1 MSAGLSSV
9 GPGRLILVVDDD
21 PDARAML
28 VKALVQAGYQALTA
42 ADGMSALALVDQA
55 APDLVVL
62 DAVMPGLS
70 GFETC
75 RRLKARAGA
84 AHVPVIF
91 MTGLS
96 ETEHVVEGL
105 NAGGVDYVTKPLVLD
120 ELLARI
126 HVHLANAHA
135 AHSARLALDV
145 AGRSLFAA
153 DATGRLLWRTP
164 QAAKL
169 LSPLVDEDDVPG
181 AATPA
186 LLEPMLRLIAAA
198 EPFATAPFQ
207 IGERRLQ
214 LSVLGRTEAG
224 EVFFRVTEL
233 TQGDKGETLRSALG
247 LTAREAEVLVWV
259 ARGKSNKDISEILN
273 ISPRTVNKHLEQ
285 VFTKLGVENR
295 AAAAAIAT
303 RVITA
308 QG

>member
-1 MSAGLSSV
+1 MS
-9 GPGRLILVVDDD
+9 PKPTRLILVVDDD

-28 VKALVQAGYQALTA
+28 VKALDEAGYQALTA
-42 ADGMSALALVDQA
+42 ADGISALALMDQA

-62 DAVMPGLS
+62 DAMMPGLS

-75 RRLKARAGA
+75 RRLKARAEA

-126 HVHLANAHA
+126 HVHLANAQA
-135 AHSARLALDV
+135 SHSARVALDV

-153 DATGRLLWRTP
+153 DAAGRLLWRTP
-164 QAAKL
+164 QAARL
-169 LSPLVDEDDVPG
+169 LSPLVGEDDVPG
-181 AATPA
+181 EAAPS
-186 LLEPMLRLIAAA
+186 LLEPMLRLIATTA
-198 EPFATAPFQ
+198 EPFASAPLE
-207 IGERRLQ
+207 IGARKLQ
-214 LSVLGRTEAG
+214 LSVLGRTSAG
-224 EVFFRVTEL
+224 EVFFRVSEPVA
-233 TQGDKGETLRSALG
+233 GDKGENLRGTLN

>member
-1 MSAGLSSV
+1 MSAGA
-9 GPGRLILVVDDD
+9 GRLVLVVDDD
-21 PDARAML
+21 PDARGMVA
-28 VKALVQAGYQALTA
+28 KALDGAGYRPLTA
-42 ADGMSALALVDQA
+42 ADGQGALALIDQA
-55 APDLVVL
+55 APDLIVL

-75 RRLKARAGA
+75 RRLKARASA
-84 AHVPVIF
+84 AYVPVIF

-126 HVHLANAHA
+126 HVHLANAQA
-135 AHSARLALDV
+135 AHSARVALDV

-153 DATGRLLWRTP
+153 DLAGRLLWRTP

-169 LSPLVDEDDVPG
+169 LGPLAPEEDG
-181 AATPA
+181 EAAA
-186 LLEPMLRLIAAA
+186 ELREPMLKLISTP
-198 EPFATAPFQ
+198 EPFASTALEAA
-207 IGERRLQ
+207 GRRLQ

-224 EVFFRVTEL
+224 EVFFRVSEARGADT
-233 TQGDKGETLRSALG
+233 GEGLKSALN

-303 RVITA
+303 RVTA
-308 QG
+308 ERG

>member
-1 MSAGLSSV
+1 MSAAPHLV
-9 GPGRLILVVDDD
+9 MVVDDD
-21 PDARAML
+21 PDARGMVA
-28 VKALVQAGYQALTA
+28 KALDGAGFRALTA
-42 ADGMSALALVDQA
+42 ADGMGALAMADKS
-55 APDLVVL
+55 APDLIVL

-75 RRLKARAGA
+75 RRLKARPDT

-126 HVHLANAHA
+126 HVHLANAQA
-135 AHSARLALDV
+135 AHSARVALDV
-145 AGRSLFAA
+145 AGRSLLAA
-153 DATGRLLWRTP
+153 DLRGHAP
-164 QAAKL
+164 
-169 LSPLVDEDDVPG
+169 PE
-181 AATPA
+181 
-186 LLEPMLRLIAAA
+186 LLEPMMRLIGTPG
-198 EPFATAPFQ
+198 EPFAATPFQ
-207 IGERRLQ
+207 IGARRLQ

-224 EVFFRVTEL
+224 EVFFRVAESADID
-233 TQGDKGETLRSALG
+233 QGETLRASLH

-259 ARGKSNKDISEILN
+259 ARGKANKDISEILN
-273 ISPRTVNKHLEQ
+273 ISHRTVNKHLEQ

-303 RVITA
+303 RVIA
-308 QG
+308 ARS